1 MYCIDCKAE
10 QLVNRHFIAAT
21 PSPQAPPLV
30 VDSSPLLLPHI
41 MFALLLFSVDPI
53 SEFLRILRLVDKA
66 SNFAHKSKLAFLKF
80 LSKSKLKLSEESCV
94 VQIKSKVTDTAIALL
109 VGFMAVSKLDKAQ
122 IKLDNYI

>member
-41 MFALLLFSVDPI
+41 MFALLLFNI
-53 SEFLRILRLVDKA
+53 FYFFIYIYLRNNNID
-66 SNFAHKSKLAFLKF
+66 
-80 LSKSKLKLSEESCV
+80 
-94 VQIKSKVTDTAIALL
+94 
-109 VGFMAVSKLDKAQ
+109 
-122 IKLDNYI
+122 